1 MHTPTMRTLG
11 CGLTIA
17 VVIVVATIVA
27 LHRRG
32 PTVAGRAIDHIV
44 LCRTLLARGDLDAAT
59 DEARDAVVSDPRNP
73 EAQLC
78 LADVIAA
85 RSNWREALERYR
97 EAARLDP
104 DSFPAHRGASDAL
117 NALEDSLGAERE
129 LRECLRLAPDDAK
142 THMNLASNLAVQ
154 GRFSEAI
161 SEMKRAHEL
170 GSRDG
175 NWTYP
180 THEWITE
187 FERELAEQG
196 GEPKHP

>member
-1 MHTPTMRTLG
+1 MRMLG
-11 CGLTIA
+11 CGLTVA
-17 VVIVVATIVA
+17 IVVVAATVVV
-27 LHRRG
+27 LRR
-32 PTVAGRAIDHIV
+32 PEPIADGRAIDHIV
-44 LCRTLLARGDLDAAT
+44 LSRTLLARGDLDAAT

-104 DSFPAHRGASDAL
+104 DSFPAHRGAANAL
-117 NALEDSLGAERE
+117 NALEDTPGAERE
-129 LRECLRLAPDDAK
+129 LRECLRLSPDDAK

-154 GRFSEAI
+154 GRFTEAI
-161 SEMKRAHEL
+161 AEMKRAHEL

-175 NWTYP
+175 NWSYP
-180 THEWITE
+180 THEWIAE

-196 GEPKHP
+196 DTSTRPTKR